1 MVKKLP
7 TISAPPGFQEKTP
20 VLQGTNLRTP
30 PRPPRQWLLF
40 SSLLILGVI
49 VLGYVSNSTLGWL
62 KNVTFSLNPAPT
74 PVPTHT
80 FDVQRTAT
88 YAGLDFSVLNVQYA
102 TSFADDGI
110 RSGPTIVRL
119 NMKVTNKT
127 TDQISIIYYDIARLI
142 APNLDPM
149 SPTNVSLSVGPK
161 PGTSET
167 GWIDFTAPA
176 GLQLGQLGTLK
187 LQLGSSMLGEYL
199 VTIPFTGNFNPGI
212 YNDRSSSQSLDI
224 YYYFPY
230 YAPLLLIYHLSRVD
244 IRYSYHGTQAKA
256 GQQYYVLN
264 FSVTNP
270 NGVKVSPGFGYDYV
284 RLIYFGGS
292 PHPPVDNTLPYSFNA
307 GARDVKGVEAF
318 LGPAGIRSITI
329 DFLRQ
334 YTSAGTEY
342 TVSI

>member
-1 MVKKLP
+1 MVKKAP
-7 TISAPPGFQEKTP
+7 ISSAPPVFHEKTP
-20 VLQGTNLRTP
+20 VLQGTNLRIP

-40 SSLLILGVI
+40 SGLLILGVI
-49 VLGYVSNSTLGWL
+49 VLGYVSYTTLGWL
-62 KNVTFSLNPAPT
+62 KNVKFSLNPAPT

-88 YAGLDFSVLNVQYA
+88 YAGLDFTVLNVQYA
-102 TSFADDGI
+102 TSYADDSI
-110 RSGPTIVRL
+110 RSGPAIVRL
-119 NMKVTNKT
+119 NMKVTNKS

-142 APNLDPM
+142 APKLDLM

-176 GLQLGQLGTLK
+176 GLQLGTLK

-199 VTIPFTGNFNPGI
+199 VTIPFTGKFNPGI
-212 YNDRSSSQSLDI
+212 YNGGSSPQSLDI
-224 YYYFPY
+224 NYYFPY
-230 YAPLLLIYHLSRVD
+230 YAPLLLTYHLSRVD
-244 IRYSYHGTQAKA
+244 IRYSYDGTQAKA

-284 RLIYFGGS
+284 RLTYNGG
-292 PHPPVDNTLPYSFNA
+292 PPYPPVDNTLPYGFNA
-307 GARDVKGVEAF
+307 GAKDVKGVVAF
-318 LGPAGIRSITI
+318 LGPAGLRSITI

-342 TVSI
+342 TVSL